1 MSESIYEL
9 YYWPSIP
16 GRGEFIRLPLEAT
29 GTPYRDVA
37 RLPAKEGG
45 GTDAIMGMLAG
56 QKRGPAPFAC
66 PILKWG
72 DLVISQTP
80 HILQWLAP
88 RIGLAP
94 TDEHDRLGAH
104 QLQLTVADFLVEAH
118 DIHHPIGSSLY
129 YEDQKPEAKRRSQ
142 VFIGERLPKFL
153 TYFERVLSANGGRHV
168 VGTDTSYVDLSL
180 FQTMA
185 GVAYAFPRALSHL
198 RPQLPLLTALHD
210 RVAALPKLA
219 TYLAS
224 DRRLP
229 FNQHGIFRHYPEL
242 DQPA

>member
-1 MSESIYEL
+1 MSESSYEL

-37 RLPAKEGG
+37 RLPAKQGG
-45 GTDAIMGMLAG
+45 GTDAIMQMLAG
-56 QKRGPAPFAC
+56 QGRGPAPFAC

-72 DLVISQTP
+72 DLVIAQTP
-80 HILQWLAP
+80 LILQWLAP

-94 TDEHDRLGAH
+94 GDERDRLGAH

-129 YEDQKPEAKRRSQ
+129 YEDQKPESRRRAQ
-142 VFIGERLPKFL
+142 VFIAERLPKFL
-153 TYFERVLSANGGRHV
+153 TYFERVLGGNGGRHV
-168 VGTDTSYVDLSL
+168 VGPDTSYVDLSL

-242 DQPA
+242 DQPG